1 MYPPQ
6 VPGFPS
12 HAPSYPPQSN
22 PGYPPQ
28 TPAFT
33 QNQYSPSSTNSS
45 CYPGQ
50 NPYPSH
56 QATPLAIPYNNQ
68 NYPTIPNS
76 TMPQH
81 GGYPS
86 SGCVPISMTQ
96 SYSDSGPAIR
106 KSKVCI
112 FKL

>member
-12 HAPSYPPQSN
+12 QPSAYPPQSN

-28 TPAFT
+28 THQT
-33 QNQYSPSSTNSS
+33 HYSPSSTDS
-45 CYPGQ
+45 CYLGGQ

-56 QATPLAIPYNNQ
+56 QATPYNNQ

-81 GGYPS
+81 GGYSSS

-96 SYSDSGPAIR
+96 SYSDGPAIK

-112 FKL
+112 